1 MADEALA
8 AALQQRSSPKERR
21 DAVVTNKRAVT
32 LGELIDE
39 IRNESAMEL
48 NMAKRIRKMT
58 EDQLAI
64 YLNFLEKRLLDPKIT
79 LAIRAGIKEILN
91 EAQLYRKERRLKEK
105 DYQHLEETYYA
116 RIASEQRQAEKEA
129 IAKQDVVDKV
139 RAHLES
145 GQRSEIEERE
155 AWRKRC
161 YTRTMPRRLRRSL
174 KRRNRLWRY
183 CVGIVSVG
191 SLGIVVNVMEGS
203 ALTAAPLFHVSV
215 LFYTLAFILWN
226 YALFYVG
233 PRSVRP
239 WEPIASEKIEGEV
252 RIRVDDR
259 LAKWSEFNAQLEREA
274 RAEERRVKQAKRVAR
289 RAERDRLNDV
299 AHGDRAVRTVIE
311 YIEDEKYDD
320 TSSDDYSDGDRPTT
334 AETNDTEAPADDLE
348 AAAAIAHAADAEE
361 GAQPA
366 TASESSARPSAAVA
380 PAAEDD
386 LEAAAVPGPAPAPGN
401 AKKPSF
407 MRRMSSAFGGS
418 KPG

>member
-8 AALQQRSSPKERR
+8 AALQKRSSPKERR

-48 NMAKRIRKMT
+48 NMAERIRKMT

-79 LAIRAGIKEILN
+79 PAIRAGIKEILN

-161 YTRTMPRRLRRSL
+161 YKRTMPRRLRRSL

-203 ALTAAPLFHVSV
+203 ALTAAPLFHLSV
-215 LFYTLAFILWN
+215 FFYTLAFILWN

-239 WEPIASEKIEGEV
+239 WEPIASEKIEREV
-252 RIRVDDR
+252 RIRADER
-259 LAKWSEFNAQLEREA
+259 LAKWSDFNAQLEREA
-274 RAEERRVKQAKRVAR
+274 RAEERRVKQAKKMAR

-299 AHGDRAVRTVIE
+299 AHGDRAVRAVIE
-311 YIEDEKYDD
+311 YIEDEKYD
-320 TSSDDYSDGDRPTT
+320 TSTDEDHSDDDRPTT
-334 AETNDTEAPADDLE
+334 AETNGTEASVDDLE

-361 GAQPA
+361 VG
-366 TASESSARPSAAVA
+366 TESSSRPSAAVA

-386 LEAAAVPGPAPAPGN
+386 LEAAAAAAVPGPSPAPGN
-401 AKKPSF
+401 EKKPSF